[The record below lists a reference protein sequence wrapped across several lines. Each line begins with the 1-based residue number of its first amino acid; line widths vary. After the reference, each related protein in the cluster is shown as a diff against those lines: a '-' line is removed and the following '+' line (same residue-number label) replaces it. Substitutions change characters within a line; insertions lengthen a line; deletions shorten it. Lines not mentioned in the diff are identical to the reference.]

1 MAAESVLRIKSEKF
15 SERVVKC
22 YQYLL
27 FLIYYLL
34 SLI

>member
-1 MAAESVLRIKSEKF
+1 MVVDSVLRMKSEKF